1 MFLRY
6 YTDACAQA
14 HVLRA
19 YRNFLFHLFLKEME
33 ESKMIRNGRPYTN
46 ENGWEDAGLITDHPQ
61 EEQDIVLEWIRR
73 NILPRKTVLHGRTSY
88 GMKHILEHDTKI
100 YLTNNEFK
108 DAMMICGFEPADP
121 NMLNWIY
128 RISAKSP
135 AFKR

>member
-1 MFLRY
+1 
-6 YTDACAQA
+6 
-14 HVLRA
+14 
-19 YRNFLFHLFLKEME
+19 
-33 ESKMIRNGRPYTN
+33 MIKNGRPYTN

-61 EEQDIVLEWIRR
+61 EEQDIVLDWIRR

-108 DAMMICGFEPADP
+108 DAMMICGFEPIPGLPFVSPQPPASSMP
-121 NMLNWIY
+121 RSRKPIY

-135 AFKR
+135 AFRR